1 MKKLFLYLSFVM
13 TIFVFAGCNVSTQNA
28 FSKEPQVL
36 QPFTVKYGDYVFP
49 VPSNFSLKPD
59 LSMIYE
65 NKGLVRAYLVY
76 VGKASTAKLLYFFDK
91 YMPKN
96 GWKKELFV
104 AGEETTVAYS
114 RDRQL
119 IVIKIKQG
127 LGGTVLRILLTTK

>member
-1 MKKLFLYLSFVM
+1 MKKLFLYFSFVVVA
-13 TIFVFAGCNVSTQNA
+13 FLLAGCNVNTQNA
-28 FSKEPQVL
+28 FSKEPKVL
-36 QPFTVKYGDYVFP
+36 QPFTVKYGNYVFP
-49 VPSNFSLKPD
+49 VPSNFSLKQD

-65 NKGLVRAYLVY
+65 NEGIVRAYLVY
-76 VGKASTAKLLYFFDK
+76 VGKASTSKLLYFFDK

-127 LGGTVLRILLTTK
+127 FGGTVLRILLTAK